1 MGRLKG
7 ARLMANL
14 PMAATADG
22 NEKPI
27 NSMRL
32 EATCHHCHLFS
43 KSKRIPTPRGFHI
56 WLAMVATP
64 VMRSIQRVLRISI

>member
-1 MGRLKG
+1 
-7 ARLMANL
+7 MANL
-14 PMAATADG
+14 PMAAITDG

-27 NSMRL
+27 DSIRL
-32 EATCHHCHLFS
+32 GATCHHCHPFS

-64 VMRSIQRVLRISI
+64 VMRSIQRVLRTSI